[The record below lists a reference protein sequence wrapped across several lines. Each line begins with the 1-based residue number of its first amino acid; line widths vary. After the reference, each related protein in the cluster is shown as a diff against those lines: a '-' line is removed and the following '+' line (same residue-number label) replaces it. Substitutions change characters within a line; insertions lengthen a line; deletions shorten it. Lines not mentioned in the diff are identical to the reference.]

1 MRRNVLE
8 HEAHKKMQQ
17 VTRQN
22 VVVDRGSLSEQAKN
36 NVERLSPKKVLLYAS
51 KLWEDKL
58 ISELI
63 ASETSKII
71 KTVYR
76 KKSAFFSGKSAKGVL
91 SGIFY
96 LLGIKNK
103 AKKTQRDIA
112 HSLNTNDVTVRD
124 SYREWLGTF
133 PDFFSTD
140 DSIWRNGETWRHND
154 SVLHQRQRLNR
165 EATARPQKSGKHNE
179 VHRHGTL

>member
-1 MRRNVLE
+1 MGQNVLE
-8 HEAHKKMQQ
+8 NQAQKKMQQ

-22 VVVDRGSLSEQAKN
+22 VVAARGSLSGQAKN
-36 NVERLSPKKVLLYAS
+36 NFERLSSKKVLLYAS

-58 ISELI
+58 TSELI

-71 KTVYR
+71 KAVYK

-103 AKKTQRDIA
+103 VKKTQRDIA
-112 HSLNTNDVTVRD
+112 RSLNTNDVTVRD
-124 SYREWLGTF
+124 SYREWLDTF
-133 PDFFSTD
+133 PDLFST
-140 DSIWRNGETWRHND
+140 R
-154 SVLHQRQRLNR
+154 
-165 EATARPQKSGKHNE
+165 
-179 VHRHGTL
+179 